1 MLMKKAKLFLSALFV
16 LIAASLSAQNVTVA
30 GKISDA
36 SNGEG
41 AAYASVVVKGTTL
54 GTIADV
60 EGNYSLS
67 APANGT
73 LVFSSVGFVTVEVPI
88 NNRRVVNVVL
98 VPDTESLEQVVVTAQ
113 GLTRKEKAIGY
124 STVKIEGE
132 DLTLTRQTD
141 LGQSLAGK
149 VSGARF
155 FSSSG
160 ATFSSGSIVL
170 RGTTS
175 YNDRVGSEPIYV
187 VDGTITNKNA
197 VNMDDIESVNI
208 LKGPAATAL
217 YGSQGGNGAV
227 IITTRRAV
235 AGESRIDF
243 SHTITM
249 ERFYNHFNLQK
260 LYGGGNFGIDAAIA
274 GMLPENANE
283 DTMSP
288 KWAFQSYYDSKGRYH
303 EMQNP
308 DGSYRMDYGVD
319 ENWGPRYDPS
329 VLVASPLY
337 YDPTSPHYM
346 KADPWVHGLD
356 LNDLFQTGWSNTT
369 NVAFSKGTQDLLTRV
384 SFTNSSRTGVVP
396 NSRADR
402 RYLTVNSNFKPTS
415 WFRINLDYK
424 FTYRNTKNASG
435 EGYSSDGNQLD
446 DFTQWAQGNV
456 NLKDYKDWQRPD
468 GSWRTWNPKD
478 PVNGVHEAAFHDNPY
493 AIYATRNSYSTYIWN
508 VITGDVE
515 FSLPFNIKLGGRVM
529 GNIRNYTSESK
540 YAGGSVNYNSGYS
553 QSKDNTQDLTYQ
565 GRITWGDY
573 FVNDRLHLDAAA
585 FVEQKDY
592 HYTSLSASSSKGLT
606 IEGLYTLSNSNDYVS
621 ASNSET
627 NYKTRSVFGNATAS
641 WDDTYFLDLSLR
653 NDWDSRLPSAANSYL
668 YGGVSVSV
676 MLSQLLKAD
685 WLRYWKLRASA
696 AQVGSTLGAYATT
709 YTYSTGKYNTTIT
722 MSNPTT
728 QLNQQIKPTIST
740 SYEIGTE
747 FRMFNNR
754 LHGDIN
760 FYRRDSKNQI
770 INVNVAAQSGYS
782 RRQLNAGLVRNQ
794 GIEIELGGTPVQTRD
809 FAWDIDFNIAK
820 NVNTLVKLSDLMTE
834 YNAGTSGFNYK
845 WGMRYAEGLPVG
857 IIYSQC
863 RYIRDDQGR
872 LVLFPTS
879 GDAKYEWGDYR
890 PWPQGKGYESQVKKD
905 KDIGNF
911 QPDWTGGF
919 RTSFR
924 YKTFSLSAAF
934 DFTIGGDIISYTNL
948 WGEAVGMLDITAAVN
963 DKGVN
968 VREPVAKGGGV
979 RVDGVDP
986 DGNPLTT
993 YINAHAYY
1001 TYKQLYDLDAWLY
1014 KRSYLKMRELAFSYS
1029 VPRNVMAKVKGI
1041 SAASVSLIATNPWL
1055 IYSAVPNID
1064 PSESGSNWQEGGQA
1078 ASTRSFGLT
1087 VKLTF

>member
-1 MLMKKAKLFLSALFV
+1 MKKAKLFFSALFV
-16 LIAASLSAQNVTVA
+16 LVAASLSAQNITVA
-30 GKISDA
+30 GRITDA

-41 AAYASVVVKGTTL
+41 AAFASVQVRGTTL
-54 GTIADV
+54 GTIADTD
-60 EGNYSLS
+60 GNYSLS
-67 APANGT
+67 APADGI
-73 LVFSSVGFVTVEVPI
+73 LVFSSVGYVTLQVAIE
-88 NNRRVVNVVL
+88 NRRTINVSIS
-98 VPDTESLEQVVVTAQ
+98 PDAESLDQVVVTAQ

-132 DLTLTRQTD
+132 DLTMARQTD

-160 ATFSSGSIVL
+160 ATFDSGSIVL
-170 RGTTS
+170 RGTTG
-175 YNDRVGSEPIYV
+175 YNSRAGSEPIYV

-227 IITTRRAV
+227 IITTRRAQ

-249 ERFYNHFNLQK
+249 ERFYNHFHLQT
-260 LYGGGNFGIDAAIA
+260 LYGGGNYGITGQTDGMAAANADIDTLSPAYLFGKYA
-274 GMLPENANE
+274 GQNA
-283 DTMSP
+283 
-288 KWAFQSYYDSKGRYH
+288 
-303 EMQNP
+303 
-308 DGSYRMDYGVD
+308 DGSYQMDYGVD
-319 ENWGPRYDPS
+319 ENWGPRYDPN

-337 YDPTSPHYM
+337 YDPTSSHYM

-356 LNDLFQTGWSNTT
+356 LNDLFQTGWNNTT
-369 NVAFSKGTQDLLTRV
+369 NIAFSKGTQDLLTRV
-384 SFTNSSRTGVVP
+384 SFTNSSRTGIVP
-396 NSRADR
+396 NSKAER
-402 RYLTVNSNFKPTS
+402 RYLTVNSNFKPTN

-424 FTYRNTKNASG
+424 FTYRYTKNASG
-435 EGYSSDGNQLD
+435 EGYSSDTNQLD

-456 NLKDYKDWQRPD
+456 NLKDYKDWERPD
-468 GSWRTWNPKD
+468 GSWRTWNPSD
-478 PVNGVHEAAFHDNPY
+478 PVNGDHSAAFHDNPY
-493 AIYATRNSYSTYIWN
+493 AIYATGNSMSTYIWN
-508 VITGDVE
+508 VITGDAE
-515 FSLPFNIKLGGRVM
+515 FSLPFNIKLGARVM
-529 GNIRNYTSESK
+529 GNIRNATTETK
-540 YAGGSVNYNSGYS
+540 YADGSVNYVS
-553 QSKDNTQDLTYQ
+553 QYTQGKNNTMDLTYQ

-573 FVNDRLHLDAAA
+573 FFNDRLHVDAAA
-585 FVEQKDY
+585 FIEQEDY
-592 HYTSLSASSSKGLT
+592 HYTSLSANTSKGLT
-606 IEGLYTLSNSNDYVS
+606 IAGLYNLNNSNDYVG

-653 NDWDSRLPSAANSYL
+653 NDWDSRLPNGANSYL
-668 YGGVSVSV
+668 YGGASVSV
-676 MLSQLLKAD
+676 MLSQLIHAD
-685 WLRYWKLRASA
+685 WLRFWKLRASA
-696 AQVGSTLGAYATT
+696 AQVGSTLGAYDTS

-747 FRMFNNR
+747 FRLFGNR
-754 LHGDIN
+754 LRGDIN
-760 FYRRDSKNQI
+760 LYRRDSKNQI
-770 INVNVAAQSGYS
+770 INVNVAAQSGYN

-794 GIEIELGGTPVQTRD
+794 GIEFELGGTPVQTRD
-809 FAWDIDFNIAK
+809 FSWDIDFNIAK

-845 WGMRYAEGLPVG
+845 WGWRSVEGQPVG
-857 IIYSQC
+857 IIYSQI

-872 LVLFPTS
+872 LVLFPTTGAS
-879 GDAKYEWGDYR
+879 KTRWGDYR
-890 PWPQGKGYESQVKKD
+890 PWPQGTGYESQVNKN

-919 RTSFR
+919 RTSLR
-924 YKTFSLSAAF
+924 YKSFSLAASF
-934 DFTIGGDIISYTNL
+934 DFSIGGDIISYTNL

-993 YINAHAYY
+993 YINAWYY
-1001 TYKQLYDLDAWLY
+1001 FYYKQQYDLDSWIY
-1014 KRSYLKMRELAFSYS
+1014 KRTYLKMRELALNYS
-1029 VPRNVMAKVKGI
+1029 VPRNIINKVKGI

>member
-1 MLMKKAKLFLSALFV
+1 MLMKKAKLFFSALFILV
-16 LIAASLSAQNVTVA
+16 AASLSAQNITVA
-30 GKISDA
+30 GKITDSA
-36 SNGEG
+36 TGEG
-41 AAYASVVVKGTTL
+41 AAFASVQVRGTTL
-54 GTIADV
+54 GTIADLD
-60 EGNYSLS
+60 GNYSLS
-67 APANGT
+67 APADGT
-73 LVFSSVGFVTVEVPI
+73 LVFSSVGYVTQVVAIGGRRTI
-88 NNRRVVNVVL
+88 NVAIE
-98 VPDTESLEQVVVTAQ
+98 PDAESLEQVVVTAQ

-132 DLTLTRQTD
+132 DLTMARQTD

-175 YNDRVGSEPIYV
+175 YNDRSGSEPIYV

-197 VNMDDIESVNI
+197 VNMDDIESINV

-217 YGSQGGNGAV
+217 YGSEGGNGAV

-249 ERFYNHFNLQK
+249 ERFYNHFHLQT
-260 LYGGGNFGIDAAIA
+260 LYGGGNYGISAAVA
-274 GMLPENANE
+274 GMKEENANF
-283 DTMSP
+283 DTLSP
-288 KWAFQSYYDSKGRYH
+288 QWGFPKYGGV
-303 EMQNP
+303 NP
-308 DGSYRMDYGVD
+308 DGSYQMDYGVD
-319 ENWGPRYDPS
+319 ENWGLRYDAS
-329 VLVASPLY
+329 ALVASPLY
-337 YDPTSPHYM
+337 YDPTSSHYM

-356 LNDLFQTGWSNTT
+356 LNDLFQTGWNNTT
-369 NVAFSKGTQDLLTRV
+369 NIAFSKGTQDLLTRV

-396 NSRADR
+396 NSKADR
-402 RYLTVNSNFKPTS
+402 RYLTVNTNFKPTS

-424 FTYRNTKNASG
+424 FTYRKNQNASG
-435 EGYSSDGNQLD
+435 EGYSSDSNQLD

-478 PVNGVHEAAFHDNPY
+478 PVNGVFEAAFHDNPY
-493 AIYATRNSYSTYIWN
+493 AIYATRNSFSTYIWN
-508 VITGDVE
+508 VITGDAE
-515 FSLPFNIKLGGRVM
+515 FSLPYNIKLGARVM

-540 YAGGSVNYNSGYS
+540 YAGGSVNYNSSYS

-573 FVNDRLHLDAAA
+573 FFNDRLHVDAAA
-585 FVEQKDY
+585 FIEQKDY
-592 HYTSLSASSSKGLT
+592 HYTSLSANTSKGLT
-606 IEGLYTLSNSNDYVS
+606 IEGLYNLSNSNDYVG

-668 YGGVSVSV
+668 YGGASVSV
-676 MLSQLLKAD
+676 MLSQLIKAD

-722 MSNPTT
+722 MSYPTT

-740 SYEIGTE
+740 SFEVGTE
-747 FRMFNNR
+747 FRMFGNR

-760 FYRRDSKNQI
+760 LYRRDSKNQI
-770 INVNVAAQSGYS
+770 INVNVAAQSGYN

-809 FAWDIDFNIAK
+809 FSWDINFNIAK
-820 NVNTLVKLSDLMTE
+820 NVNTLVKLSDEMHE

-845 WGMRYAEGLPVG
+845 WGLTYREGEPVG
-857 IIYSQC
+857 TFYSQC

-872 LVLFPTS
+872 LVLFPTTGS
-879 GDAKYEWGDYR
+879 AKTNWGDYR
-890 PWPQGKGYESQVKKD
+890 PWPSGTGYESQVKKD
-905 KDIGNF
+905 KDVGNF
-911 QPDWTGGF
+911 QPDFTGGF
-919 RTSFR
+919 NTSLR
-924 YKTFSLSAAF
+924 YKNLSLAASF
-934 DFTIGGDIISYTNL
+934 DFSIGGDIISYTNL

-986 DGNPLTT
+986 DGNPVTT
-993 YINAHAYY
+993 YINAWYY
-1001 TYKQLYDLDAWLY
+1001 YYYKQQYDLDAWVY
-1014 KRSYLKMRELAFSYS
+1014 KRTYLKMREVALNYS
-1029 VPRNVMAKVKGI
+1029 VPRDIMNKVKGI
-1041 SAASVSLIATNPWL
+1041 SAASISLIATNPWL

-1078 ASTRSFGLT
+1078 ASTRSFGVTL
-1087 VKLTF
+1087 KLTF

>member
-1 MLMKKAKLFLSALFV
+1 MLMKKAKLFFSALFILV
-16 LIAASLSAQNVTVA
+16 AASLSAQNITVA
-30 GKISDA
+30 GKITDSA
-36 SNGEG
+36 TGEG
-41 AAYASVVVKGTTL
+41 AAFASVQVRGTTL

-60 EGNYSLS
+60 DGNYSLS
-67 APANGT
+67 APADGT
-73 LVFSSVGFVTVEVPI
+73 LVFSSVGYVTQVVAIGGRRTI
-88 NNRRVVNVVL
+88 NVAIE
-98 VPDTESLEQVVVTAQ
+98 PDAESLEQVVVTAQ

-132 DLTLTRQTD
+132 DLTMARQTD

-175 YNDRVGSEPIYV
+175 YSDRSGSEPIYV

-197 VNMDDIESVNI
+197 VNMDDIESINV

-249 ERFYNHFNLQK
+249 ERFYNHFHLQT
-260 LYGGGNFGIDAAIA
+260 LYGGGNYGITGARL
-274 GMLPENANE
+274 GMLPQFANE
-283 DTMSP
+283 DTMDP
-288 KWAFQSYYDSKGRYH
+288 TFALMYDNSGKYH
-303 EMQNP
+303 PERRNA
-308 DGSYRMDYGVD
+308 DGSYQMDYAVD
-319 ENWGPRYDPS
+319 ENWGPRYNPN
-329 VLVASPLY
+329 VLVASALY
-337 YDPTSPHYM
+337 YDPTSSHYM

-356 LNDLFQTGWSNTT
+356 LQDLFQTGWNNTT
-369 NVAFSKGTQDLLTRV
+369 NIAFSKGTQDLLTRV
-384 SFTNSSRTGVVP
+384 SFTNSSRTGIVP
-396 NSRADR
+396 NSKADR
-402 RYLTVNSNFKPTS
+402 RYLTVNTNFKPTS

-424 FTYRNTKNASG
+424 FTFRKNQNASG

-493 AIYATRNSYSTYIWN
+493 AVYATRNSYSTYIWN
-508 VITGDVE
+508 VITGDME
-515 FSLPFNIKLGGRVM
+515 FSLPYNIKLGARVM

-540 YAGGSVNYNSGYS
+540 YAGGSVNYNSSYS

-573 FVNDRLHLDAAA
+573 FFNDRLHVDAAA
-585 FVEQKDY
+585 FIEQKDY
-592 HYTSLSASSSKGLT
+592 HYTTLSGSTSKGLT
-606 IEGLYTLSNSNDYVS
+606 IDGLFNLNNSNDYVS

-668 YGGVSVSV
+668 YGGASVSV
-676 MLSQLLKAD
+676 MLSQLIKAD

-722 MSNPTT
+722 MSYPTT
-728 QLNQQIKPTIST
+728 QLNPQIKPTIST
-740 SYEIGTE
+740 SWEVGTE
-747 FRMFNNR
+747 FRLFNSR

-770 INVNVAAQSGYS
+770 INVNVAAQSGFS
-782 RRQLNAGLVRNQ
+782 RRQINAGLVRNQ

-809 FAWDIDFNIAK
+809 FSWDINFNIAK
-820 NVNTLVKLSDLMTE
+820 NVNTLVKLSDDMHE

-845 WGMRYAEGLPVG
+845 WGLTYREGEPIG
-857 IIYSQC
+857 TFYSQC

-872 LVLFPTS
+872 LVLFPTT
-879 GDAKYEWGDYR
+879 GNAKNQWGDYR
-890 PWPQGKGYESQVKKD
+890 PWASGTGYESQVKKD
-905 KDIGNF
+905 KDVGNF
-911 QPDWTGGF
+911 QPDFTGGF
-919 RTSFR
+919 NTSLR
-924 YKTFSLSAAF
+924 YKSFTLSAAF
-934 DFTIGGDIISYTNL
+934 DFSIGGDIISYTNL
-948 WGEAVGMLDITAAVN
+948 WGEAVGMLDVTAAVN

-979 RVDGVDP
+979 RIDGVDP
-986 DGNPLTT
+986 DGNPVTT
-993 YINAHAYY
+993 YNNAWYY
-1001 TYKQLYDLDAWLY
+1001 FYYKQQYDLDSWVY
-1014 KRSYLKMRELAFSYS
+1014 KRTYLKMREVALNYS
-1029 VPRNVMAKVKGI
+1029 VPRNIMNKVKGI

-1055 IYSAVPNID
+1055 IYSGVPNID
-1064 PSESGSNWQEGGQA
+1064 PSESGTNWQEGGQA
-1078 ASTRSFGLT
+1078 ASTRSFGVT

>member
-1 MLMKKAKLFLSALFV
+1 MGKKSLILLLTLFWGVVAF
-16 LIAASLSAQNVTVA
+16 AQSTTVRGTVTD
-30 GKISDA
+30 S
-36 SNGEG
+36 STGEG
-41 AAYASVVVKGTTL
+41 IPFASVMVKGTMT
-54 GTIADV
+54 GTSTDAD
-60 EGNYSLS
+60 GNYSLS
-67 APANGT
+67 VPATGT
-73 LVFSSVGFVTVEVPI
+73 LVFSSVGYVTTEIALSTRAVY
-88 NNRRVVNVVL
+88 NVAL
-98 VPDTESLEQVVVTAQ
+98 DPDAVSLDQVVVTAQ

-124 STVKIEGE
+124 STVKIDAE
-132 DLTLTRQTD
+132 DLTIARQTD

-160 ATFSSGSIVL
+160 ATFDSGSIVL
-170 RGTTS
+170 RGTTGFS
-175 YNDRVGSEPIYV
+175 NRAGSEPIYV

-197 VNMDDIESVNI
+197 VNMDDVESVNI

-249 ERFYNHFNLQK
+249 EKFYNHFHLQT
-260 LYGGGNFGIDAAIA
+260 LYGGGNYGINGQRDGMSEANAGIDT
-274 GMLPENANE
+274 LSPEYLFGKYE
-283 DTMSP
+283 
-288 KWAFQSYYDSKGRYH
+288 G
-303 EMQNP
+303 QNP
-308 DGSYRMDYGVD
+308 DGSYQMDYGVD
-319 ENWGPRYDPS
+319 ENWGPRYDPK

-337 YDPTSPHYM
+337 YDPTSSHYL

-356 LNDLFQTGWSNTT
+356 LADLFQTGWNNTT

-402 RYLTVNSNFKPTS
+402 RYLTANTNFKPTP

-424 FTYRNTKNASG
+424 FTYRYTKNASG
-435 EGYSSDGNQLD
+435 EGYSSNGNQLD

-456 NLKDYKDWQRPD
+456 NLKDYKDWRRPD
-468 GSWRTWNPKD
+468 GSWRTWNPSD
-478 PVNGVHEAAFHDNPY
+478 PVNGVHSAAFHDNPY
-493 AIYATRNSYSTYIWN
+493 AIYETRNSYSTYIWN
-508 VITGDVE
+508 VLTGDAE
-515 FSLPFNIKLGGRVM
+515 FSLPFDIKLGARIM
-529 GNIRNYTSESK
+529 GNIRNQTSEDK
-540 YAGGSVNYNSGYS
+540 YAGGSVNYNSSYS
-553 QSKDNTQDLTYQ
+553 HSKNNTMDLTYQ
-565 GRITWGDY
+565 GRITWGKY
-573 FVNDRLHLDAAA
+573 FFDDRLHVDLAG
-585 FVEQKDY
+585 FVEQEDY
-592 HYTSLSASSSKGLT
+592 HYTTLSGSTSKGLT
-606 IEGLYTLSNSNDYVS
+606 IEGLYNLKNSVDYVS

-641 WDDTYFLDLSLR
+641 WDDTYFLDLSIR
-653 NDWDSRLPSAANSYL
+653 NDWDSRLPKAANSYL
-668 YGGVSVSV
+668 YGGASVSV
-676 MLSQLLKAD
+676 MLSQLIKVD
-685 WLRYWKLRASA
+685 WLRFWKLRASA
-696 AQVGSTLGAYATT
+696 AQVGSTLGAYDTS
-709 YTYSTGKYNTTIT
+709 YVYDTGKYNTTIT

-740 SYEIGTE
+740 SYEVGTE
-747 FRMFNNR
+747 FRLFNDR
-754 LHGDIN
+754 VRGDIN
-760 FYRRDSKNQI
+760 LYRRDSKNQI
-770 INVNVAAQSGYS
+770 INVNAAAQSGFS

-809 FAWDIDFNIAK
+809 FSWDVDFNIAK
-820 NVNTLVKLSDLMTE
+820 NVNELVKLTDDMHE

-845 WGMRYAEGLPVG
+845 WGLRYAEGEPVG
-857 IIYSQC
+857 TIYSQI

-872 LVLFPTS
+872 LVLFPTTGS
-879 GDAKYEWGDYR
+879 ARNNFGPYR
-890 PWPQGKGYESQVKKD
+890 PWPQGTGYESQVMLN

-924 YKTFSLSAAF
+924 YKTLSLSAAF

-948 WGEAVGMLDITAAVN
+948 WGEAVGMLDITAATN

-993 YINAHAYY
+993 YINAWYY
-1001 TYKQLYDLDAWLY
+1001 FYYKQQYDLDAWIY
-1014 KRSYLKMRELAFSYS
+1014 KRTYLKMRELALTYS
-1029 VPRNVMAKVKGI
+1029 VPRNIMNKVKGV

-1078 ASTRSFGLT
+1078 ASTRSFGVT

>member
-1 MLMKKAKLFLSALFV
+1 MGKKSLILLLTLFWGVVAF
-16 LIAASLSAQNVTVA
+16 AQSTTVRGTVTD
-30 GKISDA
+30 S
-36 SNGEG
+36 STGEG
-41 AAYASVVVKGTTL
+41 IPFASVMVKGTMT
-54 GTIADV
+54 GTSTDAD
-60 EGNYSLS
+60 GNYSLS
-67 APANGT
+67 VPATGT
-73 LVFSSVGFVTVEVPI
+73 LVFSSVGYVTTEIALSTRAVY
-88 NNRRVVNVVL
+88 NVAL
-98 VPDTESLEQVVVTAQ
+98 DPDAVSLDQVVVTAQ

-124 STVKIEGE
+124 STVKIDAE
-132 DLTLTRQTD
+132 DLTIARQTD

-160 ATFSSGSIVL
+160 ATFDSGSIVL
-170 RGTTS
+170 RGTTGFNS
-175 YNDRVGSEPIYV
+175 RAGSEPIYV

-197 VNMDDIESVNI
+197 VNMDDVESVNI

-249 ERFYNHFNLQK
+249 EKFYNHFHLQT
-260 LYGGGNFGIDAAIA
+260 LYGGGNYGINGQRDGMSEANAGIDT
-274 GMLPENANE
+274 L
-283 DTMSP
+283 SP
-288 KWAFQSYYDSKGRYH
+288 DYLFGKYEGK
-303 EMQNP
+303 NP
-308 DGSYRMDYGVD
+308 DGSYQMDYGVD
-319 ENWGPRYDPS
+319 ENWGPRYDPN

-337 YDPTSPHYM
+337 YDPTSSHYL

-356 LNDLFQTGWSNTT
+356 LNDLFQTGWNNTT

-402 RYLTVNSNFKPTS
+402 RYLTANTNFKPTP

-424 FTYRNTKNASG
+424 FTYRYTKNASG
-435 EGYSSDGNQLD
+435 EGYSSDSNQLD

-468 GSWRTWNPKD
+468 GSWRTWNPSD
-478 PVNGVHEAAFHDNPY
+478 PVNGVHSAAFHDNPY

-508 VITGDVE
+508 VLTGDAE
-515 FSLPFNIKLGGRVM
+515 FSLPFDIKLGARIM
-529 GNIRNYTSESK
+529 GNIRNQTSESK
-540 YAGGSVNYNSGYS
+540 YAGGSVNYNSSYS
-553 QSKDNTQDLTYQ
+553 QSKNNTMDLTYQ
-565 GRITWGDY
+565 GRITWGKY
-573 FVNDRLHLDAAA
+573 FFDDRLHVDLAG
-585 FVEQKDY
+585 FVEQEDY
-592 HYTSLSASSSKGLT
+592 HYTTLTGSTSKGLT
-606 IEGLYTLSNSNDYVS
+606 IEGLYNLSNSVDYVS

-653 NDWDSRLPSAANSYL
+653 NDWDSRLPKAANSYL
-668 YGGVSVSV
+668 YGGASVSV
-676 MLSQLLKAD
+676 MLSQLIHVD
-685 WLRYWKLRASA
+685 WLRFWKLRASA

-709 YTYSTGKYNTTIT
+709 YTYGTGKYNTTIT

-728 QLNQQIKPTIST
+728 QLNQSIKPTIST
-740 SYEIGTE
+740 SYEVGTE
-747 FRMFNNR
+747 FRLFDDR
-754 LHGDIN
+754 VRGDIN
-760 FYRRDSKNQI
+760 LYRRDSKNQI
-770 INVNVAAQSGYS
+770 INVNAAAQSGFSS
-782 RRQLNAGLVRNQ
+782 RQINAGLVRNQ
-794 GIEIELGGTPVQTRD
+794 GIEIELGGTPVKTRD
-809 FAWDIDFNIAK
+809 FSWDVDFNIAK
-820 NVNTLVKLSDLMTE
+820 NVNELVELSEEMHE

-845 WGMRYAEGLPVG
+845 WGLRYTEGEPVG
-857 IIYSQC
+857 TIYSQI

-872 LVLFPTS
+872 LVLFPTTGS
-879 GDAKYEWGDYR
+879 ASTNFGPYR
-890 PWPQGKGYESQVKKD
+890 PWPQGTGYESQVMVN

-924 YKTFSLSAAF
+924 YKTLSLSAAF
-934 DFTIGGDIISYTNL
+934 DFTIGGDIISWTNL
-948 WGEAVGMLDITAAVN
+948 WGEAVGMLDITAATN

-993 YINAHAYY
+993 YINAWYY
-1001 TYKQLYDLDAWLY
+1001 FYYKQQYDLDAWIY
-1014 KRSYLKMRELAFSYS
+1014 KRTYLKMRELALTYS
-1029 VPRNVMAKVKGI
+1029 VPRNIMNKVKGV

-1078 ASTRSFGLT
+1078 ASTRSFGVT